1 MSKTKSHSSG
11 FHFSAFLITHFL
23 VPLCTPRE
31 LSSLVPQKP
40 CHWQVTVSVLLWKSE
55 YMPGRGGVVG
65 DILTLEVYLSTILK
79 LLKIKHWRKKNYIPT
94 FNKNIV
100 FIFKWMLILHFSSQP
115 ICLVFYFWIIGLNC
129 CLCKLFITCIFIF
142 CTRLWKWCKHRLK
155 M

>member
-1 MSKTKSHSSG
+1 MYSQGTV
-11 FHFSAFLITHFL
+11 ITGPSEAM
-23 VPLCTPRE
+23 PLAGDSFCP
-31 LSSLVPQKP
+31 
-40 CHWQVTVSVLLWKSE
+40 SVKIWIHAWRRGCRWI
-55 YMPGRGGVVG
+55 YCVNFRRGGVVG